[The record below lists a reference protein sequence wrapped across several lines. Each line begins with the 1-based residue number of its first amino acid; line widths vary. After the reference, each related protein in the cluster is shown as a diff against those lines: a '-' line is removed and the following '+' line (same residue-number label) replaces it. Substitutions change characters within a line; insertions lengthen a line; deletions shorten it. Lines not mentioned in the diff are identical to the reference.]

1 MKIKFSK
8 DLAKVS
14 TLCLA
19 ITCGSAFGMDSV
31 STEIGTGNR
40 TQMVRLGAQWDWNK
54 QWFETHGVHLGG
66 YWDATIAQWRGT
78 QYQDISGQKQNI
90 TDLGITPV
98 FRIQSNSK
106 KGFYGEGGIG
116 AHYLSEL
123 YDNNGRRL
131 STHFQFGDHIGAGFV
146 FQNGFDVGV
155 RLQHYSNGGY
165 KEPNNGVN
173 YAILRVAKHF

>member
-19 ITCGSAFGMDSV
+19 ITCSSAFGMDSV

-66 YWDATIAQWRGT
+66 YWDATIAQWRGN

-98 FRIQSNSK
+98 FRIQSDSK